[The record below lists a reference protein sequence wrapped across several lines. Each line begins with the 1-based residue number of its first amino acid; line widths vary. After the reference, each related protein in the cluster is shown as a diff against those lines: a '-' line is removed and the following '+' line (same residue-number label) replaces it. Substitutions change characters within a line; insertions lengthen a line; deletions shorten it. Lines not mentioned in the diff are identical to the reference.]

1 MKSHEVDDFLLYIGA
16 ISSSPQ
22 IHLPTTFQI
31 PKIRK
36 SDKFKGF
43 SHPKQHLRRYLS
55 LAKIE
60 DLIEKKI
67 MYAFPLSLSGHA
79 AEWYDSVEVGKTKVW
94 GRLIEEFIKQF
105 FYNTLGDVTLTN
117 LEITKQKIS
126 KTFSEFLIRWRE
138 KNSKMISRTT
148 EKDQV
153 HMIIKNL
160 LPF

>member
-1 MKSHEVDDFLLYIGA
+1 M
-16 ISSSPQ
+16 
-22 IHLPTTFQI
+22 
-31 PKIRK
+31 
-36 SDKFKGF
+36 
-43 SHPKQHLRRYLS
+43 S

-67 MYAFPLSLSGHA
+67 MYAFPLSLSSHA

-105 FYNTLGDVTLTN
+105 FYDTMVDVTLTN
-117 LEITKQKIS
+117 LETTKQKIS

-138 KNSKMISRTT
+138 KNSKMISRPT

-153 HMIIKNL
+153 HVHDHQEPPSVLVQSDSL
-160 LPF
+160 LSNNEFQAIVQLRNKS